1 LKKRRAATVT
11 RTRAKGEAKRWPL
24 LELTGAVV
32 WVAWRVVEG
41 VLVVLVE
48 RVELLDALEVVLA
61 LALELWLLVEVVLEA
76 EAEEL
81 VRLTVD
87 ETVTEL
93 LGRTPVPTYWN
104 WGL

>member
-1 LKKRRAATVT
+1 MTDSRV
-11 RTRAKGEAKRWPL
+11 GL
-24 LELTGAVV
+24 L
-32 WVAWRVVEG
+32 
-41 VLVVLVE
+41 
-48 RVELLDALEVVLA
+48 ELLDAPEVVLA
-61 LALELWLLVEVVLEA
+61 LALALELELWLLLTVVLEA

-93 LGRTPVPTYWN
+93 LGRTPVPTYGN